1 MYCRSPAAGCSCAC
15 LLLSLFFLS
24 GAARGAELQTPG
36 AGQVMPR
43 PGPGDATVGRAVTET
58 TIPYKVKGFRSA
70 RFGGD
75 EAAVRKAIALDFQLP
90 AEAVERFSHPLQRT
104 TVLKLDL
111 ERLAP
116 GRGPASLRYILGYR
130 SRTLVQVDVLWQ
142 TAAGGRE
149 QVEDLIST
157 GSVLGSYF
165 DGFSWRKDSVRSLS
179 LVSDDTVLVW
189 QGGEIDGPG
198 AVRVLLSGVQV
209 SSGDQSQQEAAD
221 KVRVLQLVSKD
232 NGKRKFYTVDAELN
246 ENRRLSLLVSYIADR
261 DKPDIY
267 VIPAGDF

>member
-1 MYCRSPAAGCSCAC
+1 MYCKSRGAGPGCAC
-15 LLLSLFFLS
+15 LMLSLFFLP
-24 GAARGAELQTPG
+24 GDGRAGELQTPG

-43 PGPGDATVGRAVTET
+43 PGPGDATVGRDITET

-75 EAAVRKAIALDFQLP
+75 EAAVRKAITLDFQLP
-90 AEAVERFSHPLQRT
+90 ATAVERFPHPLQRT
-104 TVLKLDL
+104 TVLKVDL
-111 ERLAP
+111 PRLAP
-116 GRGPASLRYILGYR
+116 GTGPASLRYILGYR

-142 TAAGGRE
+142 TAAKSRE
-149 QVEDLIST
+149 QIEDIIST

-179 LVSDDTVLVW
+179 LLSDDTVLVW
-189 QGGEIDGPG
+189 QGEESDGPG

-209 SSGDQSQQEAAD
+209 SSGDQAQQQSDD

-232 NGKRKFYTVDAELN
+232 DGKRRFYTVDAQLD
-246 ENRRLSLLVSYIADR
+246 ENRLLSLLVSYIADR

-267 VIPAGDF
+267 VIPEGDF